1 MPEDIYTVSEIN
13 TYIKGVINAAF
24 PQPLWICGEIQGYD
38 RNKGKSHVFF
48 ELVEKDKRSDSVLA
62 KIGLVIFSNRRSY
75 IDQILRKSE
84 NGFELKDDIEV
95 KFQCRMDFY
104 PPHGA
109 MRLIVETIDAT
120 YTLGKLAQQRQ
131 KIIADLR
138 ERGLLDKNKQ
148 LAIPTVPLN
157 IGLITSDDSAAY
169 NDFISELARSGYGF
183 RVYLKNSS
191 MQGQRTEGD
200 VTRAIAAL
208 EEIRELD
215 VIVITRGG
223 GSIADLSDFDNKL
236 IAEKIAACRLP
247 VLSGIGHEINT
258 TITDMA
264 AHTFAKTP
272 TAIAQYL
279 VLLVKDYLGE
289 LDTRMEYILGES
301 QKFVREERSRLKD
314 LSVGLQQATG
324 HFLKDYNRR
333 LDEYSH
339 ILRKAPLILLKDSVR
354 RLKDLSVGLQQ
365 STNHF
370 LKNYNQRLIECSH
383 SLTKAPGRLLRDA
396 RRQIGDQRERLM
408 RVATRRVDQ
417 EKTRLGHFTKIVEVY
432 HPINTMKRG
441 FSITRDS
448 QGRVLR
454 SVDAVKEG
462 DQIVTQVVGGERGSQ
477 VKTIKRE
484 NSRDGEQVQ

>member
-1 MPEDIYTVSEIN
+1 MPEDIFTVSQIN

-48 ELVEKDKRSDSVLA
+48 ELVEKDKQSDSVLA
-62 KIGLVIFSNRRSY
+62 KIGLVIFSNRRAY
-75 IDQILRKSE
+75 IDQLLQKKE

-109 MRLIVETIDAT
+109 MRLIVETIDPT

-138 ERGLLDKNKQ
+138 EKGQLDKNKQ
-148 LAIPTVPLN
+148 LTIPPVPLN

-169 NDFISELARSGYGF
+169 NDFISELRRSGYGF

-200 VTRAIAAL
+200 VTRAIKTL
-208 EEIRELD
+208 EQIAELD

-223 GSIADLSDFDNKL
+223 GSIADLSDFDNRL
-236 IAEKIAACRLP
+236 IAETIAACRLP
-247 VLSGIGHEINT
+247 VFSGIGHEINT

-279 VLLVKDYLGE
+279 VLLVKDYRHE
-289 LDTRMEYILGES
+289 LDSRMEYILQETQGRLRNE
-301 QKFVREERSRLKD
+301 QLRLKD
-314 LSVGLQQATG
+314 LSVNLQQTTN

-339 ILRKAPLILLKDSVR
+339 VLVKAPLILLKDATR

-370 LKNYNQRLIECSH
+370 LKDYNQRLIECSH
-383 SLTKAPGRLLRDA
+383 ILTKTPGRYLQECS
-396 RRQIGDQRERLM
+396 RRLAENKERLL
-408 RVATRRVDQ
+408 RVATRRVEH
-417 EKTRLGHFTKIVEVY
+417 EKTKLGHIHKIVTVY

-448 QGRVLR
+448 NGRVLR
-454 SVDAVKEG
+454 SVDDVREG
-462 DQIVTQVVGGERGSQ
+462 DGIVTQVVDGKLNSQ
-477 VKTIKRE
+477 IQTIKRE
-484 NSRDGEQVQ
+484 SNRDGE

>member
-1 MPEDIYTVSEIN
+1 MPEDIFTVSQIN

-38 RNKGKSHVFF
+38 RNKGKNHIFF
-48 ELVEKDKRSDSVLA
+48 ELVEKDKQSDSVMA
-62 KIGLVIFSNRRSY
+62 KIGLVIFANRRAY
-75 IDQILRKSE
+75 IDQVLKKSE

-138 ERGLLDKNKQ
+138 KRGLLDKNKQ
-148 LAIPTVPLN
+148 LSIPMVPLN

-169 NDFISELARSGYGF
+169 NDFISELRRSGYGF
-183 RVYLKNSS
+183 RVFLRNSS

-200 VTRAIAAL
+200 VTGAIKVL
-208 EEIRELD
+208 EQNEALD

-236 IAEKIAACRLP
+236 IAETIAACRLP
-247 VLSGIGHEINT
+247 VLSGIGHEINN

-279 VLLVKDYLGE
+279 VLLVKDYLTE
-289 LDTRMEYILGES
+289 LDSRMEYILTEAQGHMRS
-301 QKFVREERSRLKD
+301 ERTHLKD
-314 LSVGLQQATG
+314 LSVSLQQTTS

-333 LDEYSH
+333 LDEFTH
-339 ILRKAPLILLKDSVR
+339 TLMKAPLILLKDGTR
-354 RLKDLSVGLQQ
+354 RLKDLSIGLQQ

-383 SLTKAPGRLLRDA
+383 TLKKTPARLLRDA
-396 RRQIGDQRERLM
+396 GRQVAESRERLL
-408 RVATRRVDQ
+408 RVALRRVEH
-417 EKTRLGHFTKIVEVY
+417 EKTKLAHVTKIVDIY

-454 SVDAVKEG
+454 SVGEVKEG
-462 DQIVTQVVGGERGSQ
+462 DIMTTQVVGGELDSTI
-477 VKTIKRE
+477 KTIRRE
-484 NSRDGEQVQ
+484 SNRDGE

>member
-215 VIVITRGG
+215 VIVIPG
-223 GSIADLSDFDNKL
+223 
-236 IAEKIAACRLP
+236 AAAPSRICP
-247 VLSGIGHEINT
+247 TSTIN
-258 TITDMA
+258 
-264 AHTFAKTP
+264 
-272 TAIAQYL
+272 L
-279 VLLVKDYLGE
+279 
-289 LDTRMEYILGES
+289 
-301 QKFVREERSRLKD
+301 
-314 LSVGLQQATG
+314 
-324 HFLKDYNRR
+324 
-333 LDEYSH
+333 
-339 ILRKAPLILLKDSVR
+339 LLKRSLPAGCR
-354 RLKDLSVGLQQ
+354 SSAGSGTRSIPPLRIWQRTLLPKRPPLSPNI
-365 STNHF
+365 SF
-370 LKNYNQRLIECSH
+370 CW
-383 SLTKAPGRLLRDA
+383 
-396 RRQIGDQRERLM
+396 
-408 RVATRRVDQ
+408 
-417 EKTRLGHFTKIVEVY
+417 
-432 HPINTMKRG
+432 
-441 FSITRDS
+441 
-448 QGRVLR
+448 
-454 SVDAVKEG
+454 
-462 DQIVTQVVGGERGSQ
+462 
-477 VKTIKRE
+477 
-484 NSRDGEQVQ
+484 